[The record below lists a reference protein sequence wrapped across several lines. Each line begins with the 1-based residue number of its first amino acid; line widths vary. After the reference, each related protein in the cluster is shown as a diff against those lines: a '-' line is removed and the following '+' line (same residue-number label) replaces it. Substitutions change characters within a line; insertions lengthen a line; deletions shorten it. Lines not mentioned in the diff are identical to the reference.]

1 MASRAR
7 QLKVILAVIMHV
19 LTCSVVWPRQPRRD
33 SWLSDSTRDNKIRCK
48 VEGWYLNLFFFRATK
63 AIRARTVGQMRHGL
77 GAWEDPKQV
86 NGPRRRAW
94 GWEEKKA
101 AQGRARK
108 EQVQRAKGSP
118 NPPLRMVSM
127 VLTTLP
133 RRTFSLCG
141 TILIKRESEERKK
154 LGLIQDSFNT
164 RTYALD
170 TIKFY
175 IGRE

>member
-19 LTCSVVWPRQPRRD
+19 LTWCNWCGSVVWPRQPRRD

-63 AIRARTVGQMRHGL
+63 AIRARTVGQRRHGL

-108 EQVQRAKGSP
+108 EQVQWAKGSP

-127 VLTTLP
+127 
-133 RRTFSLCG
+133 
-141 TILIKRESEERKK
+141 
-154 LGLIQDSFNT
+154 
-164 RTYALD
+164 
-170 TIKFY
+170 
-175 IGRE
+175 

>member
-1 MASRAR
+1 MSGVTGVVVLFGHAS
-7 QLKVILAVIMHV
+7 LDG
-19 LTCSVVWPRQPRRD
+19 T
-33 SWLSDSTRDNKIRCK
+33 IRCK

-63 AIRARTVGQMRHGL
+63 AIRARTVGQRRHGL

-108 EQVQRAKGSP
+108 EQVQWAKGSP

-133 RRTFSLCG
+133 RRTF
-141 TILIKRESEERKK
+141 K
-154 LGLIQDSFNT
+154 LMWH
-164 RTYALD
+164 
-170 TIKFY
+170 Y
-175 IGRE
+175 IN